1 MTKKTYFTPE
11 QENWLRENYYLV
23 GSYAELTDKFNATFG
38 TERKVPQ
45 IQEKCTK
52 RLDLHGMPN
61 PTVYGKKPKEELPIG
76 TIRKSA
82 TGTYIK
88 VVSSMNGHFSGYR
101 EPYWLPLQKK
111 IWQDA
116 YGELAPGK
124 MVCFLDG
131 NTQNF
136 DLDNLY
142 PIDRKISAVMS
153 NNQWWTDS
161 KEHTL
166 TAIKWCELFYAIK
179 NLKDGE

>member
-11 QENWLRENYYLV
+11 QETWLRDNFFLV
-23 GSYAELTDKFNATFG
+23 NSHAELKDKFNAHFDTNRNL
-38 TERKVPQ
+38 TMIR
-45 IQEKCTK
+45 EKCNKRMGLKGMNNLTQFDKTK
-52 RLDLHGMPN
+52 
-61 PTVYGKKPKEELPIG
+61 KAELPIG
-76 TIRKSA
+76 TIRKRRV
-82 TGTYIK
+82 GTYIK
-88 VVSSMNGHFSGYR
+88 CVSSLNCHVTGYK

-111 IWQDA
+111 IYQDA

-131 NTQNF
+131 NPQNF

-153 NNQWWTDS
+153 KNRWWTDS
-161 KEHTL
+161 RERTL

-179 NLKDGE
+179 KVKDGD